1 MGLQVLNTFR
11 SCKYA
16 AGIEPTP
23 QLATRLP
30 CQRDRHFLLPSS
42 GRQSLMILICYTG
55 LFRTP
60 MMEKLPEPAIKSLEA
75 SVPFPSRLGDPQE
88 FALLVQSIIQNRM
101 LNGETIRLDGSLRMQ
116 PWSTSELAT
125 IYVSHIYGDYPR
137 PRTIVPPYLINPLY
151 SSLVRNWRCRQMR
164 TYVCFASAHILTFVD
179 RCIIAPSTCKVLF
192 TNNAKIFKKVDF
204 LKKTT

>member
-1 MGLQVLNTFR
+1 
-11 SCKYA
+11 
-16 AGIEPTP
+16 
-23 QLATRLP
+23 
-30 CQRDRHFLLPSS
+30 
-42 GRQSLMILICYTG
+42 
-55 LFRTP
+55 

-137 PRTIVPPYLINPLY
+137 PRTIVPPYLMNPLY

-164 TYVCFASAHILTFVD
+164 TYECFASAHILTFVD
-179 RCIIAPSTCKVLF
+179 RCIIAPSTCRVLF

-204 LKKTT
+204 LKKNYLMNKVLISFVVTCVNLACIVQQPVYLGQISVLVWN